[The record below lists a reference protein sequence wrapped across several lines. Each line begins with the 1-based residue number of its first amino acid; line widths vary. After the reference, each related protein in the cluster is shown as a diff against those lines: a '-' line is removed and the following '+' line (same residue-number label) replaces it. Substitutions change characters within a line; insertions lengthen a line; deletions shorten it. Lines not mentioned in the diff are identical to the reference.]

1 MSLLAAAAFSSC
13 VEENLAVFNP
23 DETQAQVLGEI
34 AGVALAADGED
45 LTATYDPAAF
55 SVTSPVA
62 YNFYLAPAGSEE
74 GVKLASTIA
83 DGTITFKQKDLN
95 STILNLGA
103 AADAPFSLDFWL
115 VGYLCNDKGA
125 AIAGTEVKS
134 NVVTASFTPYSA
146 DLDDVDVYEHIWI
159 IGSGASVGGW
169 DHGKVYQYLYNYNK
183 DGNTFEGLIDYGED
197 AASGWKLTGIAGWDD
212 SCNWGSEAQAED
224 AEATSVVLISSGGS
238 KDIKCYSKRFYKWSF
253 DKTSLTLKMVYGF
266 NNVGLVGDF
275 PGSTWNPADP
285 DLKMEYNAYKH
296 RFYIDYT
303 FENETQMK
311 FTCDD
316 DWTLNWGNGCAAG
329 GDNILAPAGS
339 YRIYLDLNAMEYKF
353 DANMFGK
360 EEPGLPAGGGE
371 EPAPAWSIIGTV
383 NGTSWDTDFDLTEK
397 ESGVWT
403 YSGLTLTETD
413 EFKLRK
419 DHAWTESVGGPEA
432 NATSTIDAT
441 NPYDVYKPV
450 LGTAFATGSMNI
462 AVQAAGTYDV
472 VYDTN
477 AGTITVSEHV
487 SGWSLIGVINEDT
500 SWSVDVD
507 MVETSPGLWVSPVVT
522 INGEFKIRFNKDWDV
537 NRGGKLQS
545 LDLPFAVENNG
556 DNITVPTPGEKYVV
570 TYYAAAEAVVIQS
583 VSTSW
588 SLIGQVD
595 GSNWDKDII
604 MHKTGETTWS
614 AACKVSGEYKLR
626 FGADWSVNR
635 GASGAMAPY
644 EDYYSYGL
652 AADGANLKLDEGCYA
667 FVYDSATEKLDVYPT
682 WGLIGDVFG
691 TGWSADFLMYRD
703 ADGNFVYSNA
713 VLGGEWKL
721 RFNGGWDVNRGG
733 KLEALDTPFAV
744 ENNGSNIASPGA
756 GLYNVVY
763 NSKEETVT
771 VKAALV
777 KAEL

>member
-95 STILNLGA
+95 SAILNLGA
-103 AADAPFSLDFWL
+103 AADAAFSLDFWL

-146 DLDDVDVYEHIWI
+146 DLDDKDIYEHIWI

-224 AEATSVVLISSGGS
+224 AEASSIVLISSGGS

-403 YSGLTLTETD
+403 YSGLTLTDTD

-419 DHAWTESVGGPEA
+419 DHAWSESVGGPEA

-450 LGTAFATGSMNI
+450 LGTAFATGGMNI
-462 AVQAAGTYDV
+462 AVQVAGTYDV

>member
-95 STILNLGA
+95 SAILNLGA
-103 AADAPFSLDFWL
+103 VADAAFSLDFWL

-146 DLDDVDVYEHIWI
+146 DLDDKDIYEHIWI

-224 AEATSVVLISSGGS
+224 AEASSIVLISSGGS

-450 LGTAFATGSMNI
+450 LGTAFATGGMNI
-462 AVQAAGTYDV
+462 AVQVAGTYDV

-635 GASGAMAPY
+635 GASGAMAPL
-644 EDYYSYGL
+644 DGYYSFGL

>member
-95 STILNLGA
+95 SAILNLGA
-103 AADAPFSLDFWL
+103 AADAAFSLDFWL

-125 AIAGTEVKS
+125 AIAGSEVKS

-224 AEATSVVLISSGGS
+224 AEASSIVLISSGGS

-275 PGSTWNPADP
+275 PGSKWNPADP

-316 DWTLNWGNGCAAG
+316 DWTLNWGDGCAAG

-403 YSGLTLTETD
+403 YSGLTLTDTD

-450 LGTAFATGSMNI
+450 LGTAFATGGMNI
-462 AVQAAGTYDV
+462 AVQVAGTYDV

>member
-95 STILNLGA
+95 SAILNLGA
-103 AADAPFSLDFWL
+103 AADAAFSLDFWL

-224 AEATSVVLISSGGS
+224 AEASSIVLISSGGS

-316 DWTLNWGNGCAAG
+316 DWTLNWGDGCAAG

-450 LGTAFATGSMNI
+450 LGTAFATGSTNI

-570 TYYAAAEAVVIQS
+570 TYYAAAEAVVVQS
-583 VSTSW
+583 VSNSW

-635 GASGAMAPY
+635 GASGAMDPL
-644 EDYYSYGL
+644 DGYYSYGL

>member
-95 STILNLGA
+95 SAILNLGA

-146 DLDDVDVYEHIWI
+146 DLDDKDIYEHIWI

-224 AEATSVVLISSGGS
+224 AEASSIVLISSGGS

-329 GDNILAPAGS
+329 GNNILAPAGS

-403 YSGLTLTETD
+403 YSGLTLTDTD

-419 DHAWTESVGGPEA
+419 DHAWSESVGGPEA

>member
-95 STILNLGA
+95 SAILNLGA

-146 DLDDVDVYEHIWI
+146 DLDDKDIYEHIWI

-224 AEATSVVLISSGGS
+224 AEASSIVLISSGGS

>member
-95 STILNLGA
+95 SAILNLGA

-146 DLDDVDVYEHIWI
+146 DLDDKDIYEHIWI

-224 AEATSVVLISSGGS
+224 AEASSIVLISSGGS

-329 GDNILAPAGS
+329 GNNILAPAGS

-403 YSGLTLTETD
+403 YSGLTLTDTD

-419 DHAWTESVGGPEA
+419 DHAWSESVGGPEA

-450 LGTAFATGSMNI
+450 LGTAFATGGMNI
-462 AVQAAGTYDV
+462 AVQVAGTYDV

-570 TYYAAAEAVVIQS
+570 TYYAAAEAINVQN
-583 VSTSW
+583 VSNSW
-588 SLIGQVD
+588 SIIGQVD

-744 ENNGSNIASPGA
+744 ENNGSNIASPGT

>member
-95 STILNLGA
+95 SAILNLGA

-146 DLDDVDVYEHIWI
+146 DLDDKDIYEHIWI

-224 AEATSVVLISSGGS
+224 AEASSIVLISSGGS

-403 YSGLTLTETD
+403 YSGLTLTDTD

-419 DHAWTESVGGPEA
+419 DHSWSESVGGPEA
-432 NATSTIDAT
+432 NATSNIDPE
-441 NPYDVYKPV
+441 NVYDVYKPV

-522 INGEFKIRFNKDWDV
+522 INGAFKLRFNKGWAV
-537 NRGGKLQS
+537 NRGGS
-545 LDLPFAVENNG
+545 MTGLDVPFPVAQDG
-556 DNITVPTPGEKYVV
+556 ADLSVPTVGEKYVV
-570 TYYAAAEAVVIQS
+570 TYYAAAEAVVVQN
-583 VSTSW
+583 VSSSW
-588 SLIGQVD
+588 SLIGKVD
-595 GSNWDKDII
+595 GSEWDKDII

-635 GASGAMAPY
+635 GASGAMAPL
-644 EDYYSYGL
+644 DGYYSYGL
-652 AADGANLKLDEGCYA
+652 AADGANLNLDEGCYA
-667 FVYDSATEKLDVYPT
+667 FVYDSATETLEVYPT

-733 KLEALDTPFAV
+733 TFGALDTPFAV
-744 ENNGSNIASPGA
+744 ENGGSNIASPGA

>member
-95 STILNLGA
+95 SAILNLGA

-224 AEATSVVLISSGGS
+224 AEASSIVLISSGGS

-316 DWTLNWGNGCAAG
+316 DWTLNWGDGCAAG
-329 GDNILAPAGS
+329 GNNILAPAGS

-450 LGTAFATGSMNI
+450 LGTAFATGGMNI

-522 INGEFKIRFNKDWDV
+522 INGEFKIRFNKGWDV

-763 NSKEETVT
+763 NSKAETVT

>member
-95 STILNLGA
+95 SAILNLGA

-146 DLDDVDVYEHIWI
+146 DLDDKDIYEHIWI

-224 AEATSVVLISSGGS
+224 AEASSIVLISSGGS

-450 LGTAFATGSMNI
+450 LGTPFATGGMNI
-462 AVQAAGTYDV
+462 AVQVAGTYDV

>member
-95 STILNLGA
+95 SAILNLGA

-146 DLDDVDVYEHIWI
+146 DLDDKDIYEHIWI

-224 AEATSVVLISSGGS
+224 AEASSIVLISSGGS

-266 NNVGLVGDF
+266 NNVGLVGDL
-275 PGSTWNPADP
+275 PGSNWDPADP
-285 DLKMEYNAYKH
+285 NLKMEYNAYKH

-316 DWTLNWGNGCAAG
+316 DWTLNWGDGCAAG
-329 GDNILAPAGS
+329 GNNILAPAGS

-635 GASGAMAPY
+635 GASGAMAPL
-644 EDYYSYGL
+644 DGYYSFGL

>member
-95 STILNLGA
+95 SAILNLGA

-146 DLDDVDVYEHIWI
+146 DLDDKDIYEHIWI

-224 AEATSVVLISSGGS
+224 AEASSIVLISSGGS

-403 YSGLTLTETD
+403 YSGLTLTDTD

-419 DHAWTESVGGPEA
+419 DHAWSESVGGPEA

-450 LGTAFATGSMNI
+450 LGTPFATGGMNI
-462 AVQAAGTYDV
+462 AVQVAGTYDV

>member
-95 STILNLGA
+95 SAILNLGA
-103 AADAPFSLDFWL
+103 VADVAFSLDFWL

-146 DLDDVDVYEHIWI
+146 DLDDKDIYEHIWI

-224 AEATSVVLISSGGS
+224 AEASSIVLISSGGS

-450 LGTAFATGSMNI
+450 LGTAFATGGMNI
-462 AVQAAGTYDV
+462 AVQVAGTYDV

>member
-95 STILNLGA
+95 SAILNLGA

-224 AEATSVVLISSGGS
+224 AEASSIVLISSGGS

-403 YSGLTLTETD
+403 YSGLTLTDTD

-419 DHAWTESVGGPEA
+419 DHAWSESVGGPEA

-450 LGTAFATGSMNI
+450 LGTAFATGGMNI
-462 AVQAAGTYDV
+462 AVQVAGTYDV

-583 VSTSW
+583 VSNSW

>member
-62 YNFYLAPAGSEE
+62 YNLYLAPAGSEE

-95 STILNLGA
+95 SAILNLGA

-146 DLDDVDVYEHIWI
+146 DLDDKDIYEHIWI

-224 AEATSVVLISSGGS
+224 AEASSIVLISSGGS

-450 LGTAFATGSMNI
+450 LGTAFATGGMNI
-462 AVQAAGTYDV
+462 AVQVAGTYDV

-570 TYYAAAEAVVIQS
+570 TYYAAAEAVVVQN

-635 GASGAMAPY
+635 GASGAMAPL
-644 EDYYSYGL
+644 DGYYSFGL

>member
-95 STILNLGA
+95 SAILNLGA
-103 AADAPFSLDFWL
+103 AADAAFSLDFWL

-146 DLDDVDVYEHIWI
+146 DLDDKDIYEHIWI

-224 AEATSVVLISSGGS
+224 AEASSIVLISSGGS

-419 DHAWTESVGGPEA
+419 DHAWSESVGGPEA

-450 LGTAFATGSMNI
+450 LGTAFATGGMNI
-462 AVQAAGTYDV
+462 AVQVAGTYDV

-635 GASGAMAPY
+635 GASGAMAPL
-644 EDYYSYGL
+644 DGYYSFGL

>member
-95 STILNLGA
+95 SAILNLGA

-146 DLDDVDVYEHIWI
+146 DLDDKDIYEHIWI

-224 AEATSVVLISSGGS
+224 AEASSIVLISSGGS

-403 YSGLTLTETD
+403 YSGLTLTDTD

-419 DHAWTESVGGPEA
+419 DHAWSESVGGPEA

-450 LGTAFATGSMNI
+450 LGTAFATGGMNI
-462 AVQAAGTYDV
+462 AVQVAGTYDV

-635 GASGAMAPY
+635 GASGTMAPL
-644 EDYYSYGL
+644 DGYYSYGL
-652 AADGANLKLDEGCYA
+652 AADGANLNLDEGCYA

>member
-95 STILNLGA
+95 SAILNLGA
-103 AADAPFSLDFWL
+103 VADVAFSLDFWL

-125 AIAGTEVKS
+125 AIAGSEVKS

-224 AEATSVVLISSGGS
+224 AEATSIVLVSSGAS

-316 DWTLNWGNGCAAG
+316 DWTLNWGDGCAAG

-403 YSGLTLTETD
+403 YSGLTLTDTD

-450 LGTAFATGSMNI
+450 LGTAFATGGMNI
-462 AVQAAGTYDV
+462 AVQVAGTYDV

>member
-95 STILNLGA
+95 SAILNLGA
-103 AADAPFSLDFWL
+103 AADAAFSLDFWL

-146 DLDDVDVYEHIWI
+146 DLDDKDIYEHIWI

-224 AEATSVVLISSGGS
+224 AEASSIVLISSGGS

-403 YSGLTLTETD
+403 YSGLTLTDTD

-450 LGTAFATGSMNI
+450 LGTAFATGGMNI
-462 AVQAAGTYDV
+462 AVQVAGTYDV

>member
-95 STILNLGA
+95 SAILNLGA
-103 AADAPFSLDFWL
+103 AADAAFSLDFWL

-224 AEATSVVLISSGGS
+224 AEASSIVLISSGGS

-371 EPAPAWSIIGTV
+371 EPAPAWSIIGAV

-403 YSGLTLTETD
+403 YSGLTLTDTD

-419 DHAWTESVGGPEA
+419 DHAWSESVGGPEA

-450 LGTAFATGSMNI
+450 LGTAFATGGMNI
-462 AVQAAGTYDV
+462 AVQVAGTYDV

-703 ADGNFVYSNA
+703 ADGNFVYGNA

-763 NSKEETVT
+763 NSKAETVT
-771 VKAALV
+771 VTAALV

>member
-23 DETQAQVLGEI
+23 EETQAQVLGEI

-95 STILNLGA
+95 SAILNLGA
-103 AADAPFSLDFWL
+103 AADAAFSLDFWL

-125 AIAGTEVKS
+125 AIAGSEIKS
-134 NVVTASFTPYSA
+134 NVVNASFTPYSA

-224 AEATSVVLISSGGS
+224 AEASSIVLISSGGS

-403 YSGLTLTETD
+403 YSGLTLTDTD

-419 DHAWTESVGGPEA
+419 DHAWSESVGGPEA

-450 LGTAFATGSMNI
+450 LGTAFATGGMNI
-462 AVQAAGTYDV
+462 AVQVAGTYDV

-635 GASGAMAPY
+635 GASGAMAPL
-644 EDYYSYGL
+644 DGYYSFGL

>member
-450 LGTAFATGSMNI
+450 LGTAFATGGMNI
-462 AVQAAGTYDV
+462 AVQVAGTYDV

-763 NSKEETVT
+763 NSKAETVT

>member
-95 STILNLGA
+95 SAILNLGA
-103 AADAPFSLDFWL
+103 AADAAFSLDFWL

-146 DLDDVDVYEHIWI
+146 DLDDKDIYEHIWI

-224 AEATSVVLISSGGS
+224 AEASSIVLISSGGS

-450 LGTAFATGSMNI
+450 LGTAFATGGMNI
-462 AVQAAGTYDV
+462 AVQVAGTYDV

-635 GASGAMAPY
+635 GASGAMAPL
-644 EDYYSYGL
+644 DGYYSFGL

>member
-74 GVKLASTIA
+74 GMKLASTIA

-146 DLDDVDVYEHIWI
+146 DLDDKDIYEHIWI

-224 AEATSVVLISSGGS
+224 AEASSIVLISSGGS

-450 LGTAFATGSMNI
+450 LGTAFATGGMNI
-462 AVQAAGTYDV
+462 AVQVAGTYDV

-667 FVYDSATEKLDVYPT
+667 FVYDSSTEKLDVYPT

>member
-95 STILNLGA
+95 SAILNLGA

-146 DLDDVDVYEHIWI
+146 DLDDKDIYEHIWI

-224 AEATSVVLISSGGS
+224 AEASSIVLISSGGS

-450 LGTAFATGSMNI
+450 LGTPFATGGMNI
-462 AVQAAGTYDV
+462 AVQVAGTYDV

-507 MVETSPGLWVSPVVT
+507 MVETSTGLWVSPVVT

>member
-23 DETQAQVLGEI
+23 EETQAQVLGEI

-95 STILNLGA
+95 SAILNLGA
-103 AADAPFSLDFWL
+103 TADAAFSLDFWL

-125 AIAGTEVKS
+125 AIAGSEIKS
-134 NVVTASFTPYSA
+134 NVVNASFTPYSA

-224 AEATSVVLISSGGS
+224 AEATSIVLVSSGGS

-316 DWTLNWGNGCAAG
+316 DWTLNWGDGCAAG
-329 GDNILAPAGS
+329 GNNILAPAGS

-450 LGTAFATGSMNI
+450 LGTAFATGGMNI
-462 AVQAAGTYDV
+462 AVQVAGTYDV

-667 FVYDSATEKLDVYPT
+667 FVYDSATDKLDVYPT

-763 NSKEETVT
+763 NSKAETVT

>member
-1 MSLLAAAAFSSC
+1 MKKIYSIAISLLAVAAISSC

-23 DETQAQVLGEI
+23 DDTQAQVLGEI
-34 AGVALAADGED
+34 TGTTLTADGVD

-95 STILNLGA
+95 SAILNLGA
-103 AADAPFSLDFWL
+103 VADAAFSLDFWL

-146 DLDDVDVYEHIWI
+146 DINDVDVYEHIWI
-159 IGSGASVGGW
+159 IGSGASVGAW

-212 SCNWGSEAQAED
+212 SCNWGSENQAED
-224 AEATSVVLISSGGS
+224 AEATSIVLTSSGGS

-266 NNVGLVGDF
+266 NNVGLVGDL
-275 PGSTWNPADP
+275 PGSSWNPADP

-303 FENETQMK
+303 FETATEIK

-316 DWTLNWGNGCAAG
+316 AWTLNWGAELAG
-329 GDNILAPAGS
+329 GSGNIAAPAGS

-383 NGTSWDTDFDLTEK
+383 DGTAWDTDFDLTEK

-403 YSGLTLTETD
+403 YSGLTLTDTD

-419 DHAWTESVGGPEA
+419 DHAWSESVGGPEA
-432 NATSTIDAT
+432 NAVSNIDAA

-477 AGTITVSEHV
+477 AGTITISEHV
-487 SGWSLIGVINEDT
+487 SGWSLIGSINEDT
-500 SWSVDVD
+500 NWSVDVD
-507 MVETSPGLWVSPVVT
+507 MVEANPGLWVSPAVT
-522 INGEFKIRFNKDWDV
+522 INGEFKIRFNKNWDV
-537 NRGGKLQS
+537 NRGGS
-545 LDLPFAVENNG
+545 MTGLDVPFPVAQNGANLSVPAV
-556 DNITVPTPGEKYVV
+556 GEKYVV
-570 TYYAAAEAVVIQS
+570 TYYAAAEAVVVQN
-583 VSTSW
+583 VSNSW
-588 SLIGQVD
+588 SIIGQVD
-595 GSNWDKDII
+595 GSSWDKDIL
-604 MHKTGETTWS
+604 MRKTGENTWS
-614 AACKVSGEYKLR
+614 GACKVNGECKLR
-626 FGADWSVNR
+626 FGGDWTVNR
-635 GASGAMAPY
+635 GGTIEALDTPFAVTDGGSNIALEEG
-644 EDYYSYGL
+644 YYV
-652 AADGANLKLDEGCYA
+652 
-667 FVYDSATEKLDVYPT
+667 FVYDTAAEQLTISQT
-682 WGLIGDVFG
+682 WSLIGDVFS

-733 KLEALDTPFAV
+733 TFGALDTPFAV
-744 ENNGSNIASPGA
+744 ENNGSNIASPGT

-771 VKAALV
+771 VKAAL
-777 KAEL
+777 

>member
-95 STILNLGA
+95 SAILNLGA

-146 DLDDVDVYEHIWI
+146 DLDDKDIYEHIWI

-224 AEATSVVLISSGGS
+224 AEASSIVLISSGGS

-403 YSGLTLTETD
+403 YSGLTLTDTD

-419 DHAWTESVGGPEA
+419 DHAWSESVGGPEA

-450 LGTAFATGSMNI
+450 LGTAFATGGMNI
-462 AVQAAGTYDV
+462 AVQVAGTYDV

-487 SGWSLIGVINEDT
+487 SGWSLIGVINEDN

-522 INGEFKIRFNKDWDV
+522 INGFFKLRFNKDWTE
-537 NRGGKLQS
+537 NRGGVLS
-545 LDLPFAVENNG
+545 ALDTPFAVNNG
-556 DNITVPTPGEKYVV
+556 GENITVPTPGEKYVV
-570 TYYAAAEAVVIQS
+570 TYYAAAEAVVVQN

-595 GSNWDKDII
+595 GSNWGKDII

-635 GASGAMAPY
+635 GASGAMAPL
-644 EDYYSYGL
+644 DGYYSYDL

-667 FVYDSATEKLDVYPT
+667 FVYDSATDKLDVYPT

>member
-95 STILNLGA
+95 SAILNLGA
-103 AADAPFSLDFWL
+103 AADAAFSLDFWL

-125 AIAGTEVKS
+125 AIAGSEVKS

-212 SCNWGSEAQAED
+212 SCNWGSENQAEA
-224 AEATSVVLISSGGS
+224 AEATSIVLTSSGGS

-403 YSGLTLTETD
+403 YSGLTLTDTD

-450 LGTAFATGSMNI
+450 LGTAFATGGMNI
-462 AVQAAGTYDV
+462 AVQVAGTYDV

>member
-95 STILNLGA
+95 SAILNLGA

-146 DLDDVDVYEHIWI
+146 DLDDKDIYEHIWI

-224 AEATSVVLISSGGS
+224 AEASSIVLISSGGS

-403 YSGLTLTETD
+403 YSGLTLTDSD

-419 DHAWTESVGGPEA
+419 DHAWSESVGGPEA

-450 LGTAFATGSMNI
+450 LGTAFATGGMNI
-462 AVQAAGTYDV
+462 AVQVAGTYDV

-635 GASGAMAPY
+635 GASGAMAPL
-644 EDYYSYGL
+644 DGYYSFGL

-744 ENNGSNIASPGA
+744 ENNGSNIASPGT

>member
-23 DETQAQVLGEI
+23 EETQAQVLGEI

-95 STILNLGA
+95 SAILNLGA
-103 AADAPFSLDFWL
+103 AADAAFSLDFWL

-125 AIAGTEVKS
+125 AIAGSEIKS
-134 NVVTASFTPYSA
+134 NVVNASFTPYSA

-224 AEATSVVLISSGGS
+224 AEASSIVLISSGGS

-316 DWTLNWGNGCAAG
+316 DWTLNWGDGCAAG
-329 GDNILAPAGS
+329 GNNILAPAGS

-403 YSGLTLTETD
+403 YSGLTLTDTD

-419 DHAWTESVGGPEA
+419 DHAWSESVGGPEA

-487 SGWSLIGVINEDT
+487 SGWSLIGVINEDN

-556 DNITVPTPGEKYVV
+556 DNITVLTPGEQYVV
-570 TYYAAAEAVVIQS
+570 TYYAAAEPGVIQR

>member
-1 MSLLAAAAFSSC
+1 MKKIYSIAISLLAVAAISSC

-23 DETQAQVLGEI
+23 DDTLAQVLGDI
-34 AGVALAADGED
+34 TGTTLTADGAD

-95 STILNLGA
+95 SAILNLGA
-103 AADAPFSLDFWL
+103 VADVAFSLDFWL

-146 DLDDVDVYEHIWI
+146 DINDVDVYEHIWI
-159 IGSGASVGGW
+159 IGSGASVGAW

-212 SCNWGSEAQAED
+212 SCNWGSENQAED
-224 AEATSVVLISSGGS
+224 AEATSIVLTSSGGS

-266 NNVGLVGDF
+266 NNVGLVGDL
-275 PGSTWNPADP
+275 PGSSWNPADP

-303 FENETQMK
+303 FETATEIK

-316 DWTLNWGNGCAAG
+316 AWTLNWGAELAG
-329 GDNILAPAGS
+329 GSGNIAAPAGS

-383 NGTSWDTDFDLTEK
+383 DGTAWDTDFDLTEK

-403 YSGLTLTETD
+403 YSGLTLTDTD

-419 DHAWTESVGGPEA
+419 DHAWSESVGGPEA
-432 NATSTIDAT
+432 NAFSNIDAA
-441 NPYDVYKPV
+441 NRYEVYRPE

-487 SGWSLIGVINEDT
+487 SGWTLIGSINDDNE
-500 SWSVDVD
+500 WKIDVD
-507 MVETSPGLWVSPVVT
+507 MVEISTGLWVSPAVT
-522 INGEFKIRFNKDWDV
+522 INGEFKLRFNKDWTV
-537 NRGGKLQS
+537 NRGGS
-545 LDLPFAVENNG
+545 VTGLDVPFSVAQDGANLSVPAV
-556 DNITVPTPGEKYVV
+556 GEKYVV
-570 TYYAAAEAVVIQS
+570 TYYAAAEAVVVQN

-595 GSNWDKDII
+595 GSSWDKDII

-614 AACKVSGEYKLR
+614 GACKVNGECKLR
-626 FGADWSVNR
+626 FGGDWTVNR
-635 GASGAMAPY
+635 GGTIEALDTPFAVTDGGSNIALEEG
-644 EDYYSYGL
+644 YYV
-652 AADGANLKLDEGCYA
+652 
-667 FVYDSATEKLDVYPT
+667 FVYDTAAEQLTISQT
-682 WGLIGDVFG
+682 WSLIGDVFS

-733 KLEALDTPFAV
+733 TFGALDTPFAV
-744 ENNGSNIASPGA
+744 ENNGSNIASPGT

-771 VKAALV
+771 VKAAL
-777 KAEL
+777 

>member
-95 STILNLGA
+95 SAILNLGA

-146 DLDDVDVYEHIWI
+146 DLDDKDIYEHIWI

-224 AEATSVVLISSGGS
+224 AEASSIVLISSGGS

-450 LGTAFATGSMNI
+450 LGTAFATGGMNI
-462 AVQAAGTYDV
+462 AVQVAGTYDV

-507 MVETSPGLWVSPVVT
+507 MVETSTGLWVSPVVT

>member
-95 STILNLGA
+95 SAILNLGA

-146 DLDDVDVYEHIWI
+146 DLDDKDIYEHIWI

-224 AEATSVVLISSGGS
+224 AEASSIVLISSGGS

-316 DWTLNWGNGCAAG
+316 DWTLNWGDGCAAG
-329 GDNILAPAGS
+329 GNNILAPAGS

-403 YSGLTLTETD
+403 YSGLTLTDSD

-450 LGTAFATGSMNI
+450 LGTPFATGGMNI
-462 AVQAAGTYDV
+462 AVQVAGTYDV

-507 MVETSPGLWVSPVVT
+507 MVETSTGLWVSPVVT